1 MRPDIRSHTGQH
13 YAWMLGGAIGQLKA
27 KNDWEIRAWYQYAE
41 QFALDPNLVDSDI
54 FDSRVNE
61 KGVAVKAGY
70 MLADAISFNLT
81 WAYSWRINGALGT
94 GGIGDIAVNPLDQYQ
109 TLSSG
114 YEREVLN
121 LKTKSKPSTYENQTP
136 RSLLWRWWLQASP
149 RHADRLV
156 IKGSDTLGAKL
167 VPQLAEQFKAQHPG
181 TTFDIAAE
189 GSTTGIAAI
198 IDGTAQIGMSS
209 RRAKTSE
216 VGAAR
221 EGKDMKPTI
230 VAFDGIAVIV
240 NSANPIKGLTKKQV
254 EQIFTGD
261 VTDWSAVGG
270 SGGKI
275 SVYTRNTSSGTYSDF
290 KELAM
295 KKRDYAAARKRWP
308 ATNRSRPKSAKI
320 RTASVMSAWR
330 TSRLAE

>member
-1 MRPDIRSHTGQH
+1 MKPTH
-13 YAWMLGGAIGQLKA
+13 
-27 KNDWEIRAWYQYAE
+27 
-41 QFALDPNLVDSDI
+41 LVI
-54 FDSRVNE
+54 
-61 KGVAVKAGY
+61 
-70 MLADAISFNLT
+70 
-81 WAYSWRINGALGT
+81 ALGL
-94 GGIGDIAVNPLDQYQ
+94 A
-109 TLSSG
+109 
-114 YEREVLN
+114 
-121 LKTKSKPSTYENQTP
+121 
-136 RSLLWRWWLQASP
+136 LLTTEARAEK
-149 RHADRLV
+149 LV

-216 VGAAR
+216 VGAAASK
-221 EGKDMKPTI
+221 GKHMKPTI

-275 SVYTRNTSSGTYSDF
+275 SVYTRNTSSGTYSEF

-295 KKRDYAAARKRWP
+295 KKRDYAGSAQKMAGNEQIAAEVGKNP
-308 ATNRSRPKSAKI
+308 SGIGYVGIAYTKATGVKVASIDGASPSIKSVQDHSYPYSRPTFYYTNGDASGLAKQFVDFTLSSTGQKI
-320 RTASVMSAWR
+320 VAQVGFVPIK
-330 TSRLAE
+330 